1 MPTSTFKTSTIFVST
16 GQRVRVYRSLADV
29 PARLRKKLNANLS
42 GPNSRTLIVADRG
55 GREYLSRALET
66 DAAKGTG
73 AELPSLYLSSRLARR
88 WAEAKNYWL
97 EIGLIGLLG
106 LASWTLFQWS

>member
-16 GQRVRVYRSLADV
+16 GQRVRIYRSIEDV
-29 PARLRKKLNANLS
+29 PAPLRKRLNANLS
-42 GPNSRTLIVADRG
+42 GPNSRTLIVADRR
-55 GREYLSRALET
+55 GREYLSRALEM
-66 DAAKGTG
+66 DAAKAAGP
-73 AELPSLYLSSRLARR
+73 ELTSLHVSSRIARR

-106 LASWTLFQWS
+106 LASWTLFQWA